1 MEYYR
6 WNNHKIRTKHR
17 KTPNQLFQMNA
28 ADLSPVPLDVVD
40 ESYREEEECGNE
52 GDEMLSQPPEEIDSS
67 IANIYPSLYCHVN
80 ENEFN
85 RFASAKSPLQLS
97 HNISSKHGGSIF
109 MSAYAML
116 QVIHS
121 SSPRYKNN

>member
-1 MEYYR
+1 
-6 WNNHKIRTKHR
+6 
-17 KTPNQLFQMNA
+17 MNA
-28 ADLSPVPLDVVD
+28 DLLPVPLNVD
-40 ESYREEEECGNE
+40 ESYREEEECDNE
-52 GDEMLSQPPEEIDSS
+52 GDEIQSQQPPEEIDSS
-67 IANIYPSLYCHVN
+67 IANIYPSLYCPVN
-80 ENEFN
+80 EDEFN